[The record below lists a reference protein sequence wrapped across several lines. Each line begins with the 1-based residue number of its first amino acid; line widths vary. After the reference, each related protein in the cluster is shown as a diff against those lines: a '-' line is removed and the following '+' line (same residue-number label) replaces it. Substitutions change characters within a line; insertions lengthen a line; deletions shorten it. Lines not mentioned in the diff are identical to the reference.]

1 MKELVI
7 ATQNKGKIAEFKQI
21 LEKKGLI
28 VKSLLDYPDIPDI
41 IEDGTTFSENATKKA
56 ETLAKYLNSSVIA
69 DDSGL
74 VIDAIDG
81 RPGVYSARYA
91 GETKSDSANIEKV
104 LRELV
109 DVPSEDRTG
118 RFVCVIAVARPNEQ
132 TLIFEGSCEGTIATE
147 PRGSNGFGY
156 DPIFYIPEL
165 EKTMA
170 QLTSE
175 EKNVRSHRANALKN
189 LFANQ
194 ADWS

>member
-7 ATQNKGKIAEFKQI
+7 STKNKGKIAEFKQM
-21 LEKKGLI
+21 LEKKELN
-28 VKSLLDYPDIPDI
+28 VKSLLDYPNIPDI
-41 IEDGTTFSENATKKA
+41 IEDGLTFSENAAKKA
-56 ETLAKYLNSSVIA
+56 ETLARYLQCTVIA

-74 VIDAIDG
+74 VVDALDG

-91 GETKSDSANIEKV
+91 GDEKNDSANMEKV

-109 DVPSEDRTG
+109 DIPSEDRTA
-118 RFVCVIAVARPNEQ
+118 RFVCVIAVARPNEK
-132 TLIFEGSCEGTIATE
+132 TLIFEGSCEGLITSE

-170 QLTSE
+170 QLSAE
-175 EKNVRSHRANALKN
+175 EKNKQSHRANALKN
-189 LFANQ
+189 LFAKKGE
-194 ADWS
+194 WS